1 MANKTYAQW
10 RQEKLADPERAARYL
25 NAAYKD
31 SKEAFQHAV
40 LNVIQAHKVAKVAK
54 RVGVT
59 RESFYR
65 SFGPDGNPALYTFD
79 AVMKQLKIDIE
90 FKAAAV
96 PETQSQKNQK
106 LQSKTSASGTR
117 RHVLAQICAVPFF
130 NETST
135 SPQTVKAA
143 ASRGNVWT
151 ATSDTN
157 GLTSF
162 PLEQQYSPTAT
173 VSADLLNLISAPRIY
188 AIGQQD
194 TAAISQEF
202 NPV

>member
-10 RQEKLADPERAARYL
+10 RQEKLADPDRAARYL

-54 RVGVT
+54 RVGVA

-65 SFGPDGNPALYTFD
+65 SFGPDGNPAFYTLD
-79 AVMKQLKIDIE
+79 AVMKLLNIGIE
-90 FKAAAV
+90 FKAAS
-96 PETQSQKNQK
+96 ETQSQKNQK
-106 LQSKTSASGTR
+106 SKSKASSPGTR
-117 RHVLAQICAVPFF
+117 RPVLAQTYAVPVF
-130 NETST
+130 NETAT
-135 SPQTVKAA
+135 FPQAARAA
-143 ASRGNVWT
+143 ASRGSRWT

-157 GLTSF
+157 GLLPVS
-162 PLEQQYSPTAT
+162 LEQQYSPNLA
-173 VSADLLNLISAPRIY
+173 VGADLNPLSPTRTY
-188 AIGQQD
+188 AIGQQS

-202 NPV
+202 NRLQ